1 MSYVPDEYDRKQI
14 DDAVVVQAK
23 CPRQVIMYGVAT
35 RKFWAF
41 GTLDSRPLDA
51 DTAGELLALV
61 QVMERERANRYVEV
75 RSPRTCQHHTSSSP

>member
-1 MSYVPDEYDRKQI
+1 MSYMPDEYDQRQI
-14 DDAVVVQAK
+14 DDALVVQAK

-41 GTLDSRPLDA
+41 GTLDGKPLAA

-61 QVMERERANRYVEV
+61 QVMDRERTAHHVEV
-75 RSPRTCQHHTSSSP
+75 RSPRTAWEW